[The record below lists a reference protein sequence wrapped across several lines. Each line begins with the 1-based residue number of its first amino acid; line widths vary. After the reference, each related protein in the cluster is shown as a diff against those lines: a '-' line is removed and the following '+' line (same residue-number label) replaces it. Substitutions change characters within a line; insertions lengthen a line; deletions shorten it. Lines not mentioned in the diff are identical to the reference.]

1 MYIVSTFARIKGIAG
16 ERNPVQN
23 IQELIEIETE
33 SVRPRDQ
40 EATQCSSIKASLH
53 HSFLTFKGAKMDGQ
67 LESGWRRNAYGRK
80 I

>member
-16 ERNPVQN
+16 RGTQCRTSCEP
-23 IQELIEIETE
+23 IEIETE